1 MRKCDSRHTYHR
13 LTVERLHIFVPVNFT
28 PELDMNIRNVKK
40 IALLAMLVALQT
52 SPAMAGKSSAVLNG
66 KSYHLNS
73 TYDWN
78 ENNFGLGLEHEF
90 DSKSAWRTTV
100 MANGF
105 RDSTDNMTFMAGAGL
120 HRRLFET
127 HRMSGF
133 YIYAGLNAFIMTR
146 DDVESSKPFPGILPS
161 VSIGNEKIGF
171 NLTYLPRQAVELTTQ
186 SEIVDPT
193 ISGILFVQ
201 FKVSLDQLLP

>member
-1 MRKCDSRHTYHR
+1 MK
-13 LTVERLHIFVPVNFT
+13 L
-28 PELDMNIRNVKK
+28 RNAKK
-40 IALLAMLVALQT
+40 LGLLVLLVALQT
-52 SPAMAGKSSAVLNG
+52 SPAIAGKSSAVLNG

-90 DSKSAWRTTV
+90 ESISAWRTTV
-100 MANGF
+100 MANAF
-105 RDSTDNMTFMAGAGL
+105 RDSTESMSYMAGAGL

-127 HRMSGF
+127 DRLSGF
-133 YIYAGLNAFIMTR
+133 YVYAGLNAFIMTR